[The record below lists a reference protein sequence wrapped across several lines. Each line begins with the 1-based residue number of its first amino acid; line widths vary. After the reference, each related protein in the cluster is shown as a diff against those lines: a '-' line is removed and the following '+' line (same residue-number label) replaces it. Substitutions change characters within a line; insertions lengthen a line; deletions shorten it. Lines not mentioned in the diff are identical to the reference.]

1 MFGRFG
7 NCNCIWHSSLFDWSF
22 AVEVI
27 LMKSA
32 MCSHDE
38 HEVCGKVL
46 TTPSGKH
53 FRCDCECHPK
63 EVKRSF
69 EYEDYDDDDEFED
82 S

>member
-1 MFGRFG
+1 
-7 NCNCIWHSSLFDWSF
+7 
-22 AVEVI
+22 
-27 LMKSA
+27 MKSA

>member
-1 MFGRFG
+1 
-7 NCNCIWHSSLFDWSF
+7 
-22 AVEVI
+22 V
-27 LMKSA
+27 KSA

-46 TTPSGKH
+46 TAPSGKH

-63 EVKRSF
+63 ENPKRSF
-69 EYEDYDDDDEFED
+69 EYEEYDDDDEFED

>member
-1 MFGRFG
+1 
-7 NCNCIWHSSLFDWSF
+7 
-22 AVEVI
+22 
-27 LMKSA
+27 MKSA

-69 EYEDYDDDDEFED
+69 EYEDMKMMTNSKIRNCSECVTVVSTVLAMVPFLRVWIKGR
-82 S
+82 